1 MKIAYEELNV
11 LFSDFIKIWIYIDN
25 QQIVKH
31 NILYGEGFGMDI
43 ADDLNEIFF
52 NDSDWKRIL
61 WRLKAYIS

>member
-11 LFSDFIKIWIYIDN
+11 LFSDFIKIWSYIDN
-25 QQIVKH
+25 QHIVKH

>member
-11 LFSDFIKIWIYIDN
+11 LFSDFIKIWSYIDN

>member
-11 LFSDFIKIWIYIDN
+11 LFSDFIKIWSYIDN

-61 WRLKAYIS
+61 WRLKAHIS

>member
-11 LFSDFIKIWIYIDN
+11 LFSAFIKIWSYIDN

-31 NILYGEGFGMDI
+31 NILYGEGFRMDI
-43 ADDLNEIFF
+43 ADDLNERFF